1 MLSEDLQP
9 WLLEINAC
17 PGMAPSSIEKAR
29 LCAMVIEDTI
39 KGRALFLYQL
49 CVVLFK
55 MNMYL

>member
-39 KGRALFLYQL
+39 KGRALFLHL
-49 CVVLFK
+49 
-55 MNMYL
+55 